1 MKRSK
6 EELLAMIRERGGES
20 PDEFTISLLEDIT
33 DSMEVGENAEE
44 LDNLKNANA
53 ELAAAKDA
61 LEASSAELQIA
72 YDNLKKS
79 YADRFVLRSEEVEG
93 EGKKVE
99 EVKEEE
105 IIKETYDSIF

>member
-33 DSMEVGENAEE
+33 DSMEVGENTEE
-44 LDNLKNANA
+44 LDNLKTANA
-53 ELAAAKDA
+53 ELVAAKDA
-61 LEASSAELQIA
+61 LEASSAELQTA

-79 YADRFVLRSEEVEG
+79 YADRFVLRSEEVE